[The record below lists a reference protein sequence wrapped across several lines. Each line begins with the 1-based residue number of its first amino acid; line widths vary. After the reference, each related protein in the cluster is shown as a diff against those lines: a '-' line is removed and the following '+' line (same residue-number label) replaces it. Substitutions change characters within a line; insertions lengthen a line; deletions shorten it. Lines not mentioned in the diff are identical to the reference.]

1 MQSSSIDLVKNKSNL
16 TDELIKWAL
25 TFGRLLIILVEIVA
39 FSAFIY
45 RFSLDRKIIDLN
57 DKIKQSQAIIAS
69 TKTREDT
76 YRSLQERI
84 ATIEMISTTGNINE
98 KILNDIVNITP
109 PEISYRSLLIDDG
122 KIDMDLNVISVSA
135 LTSFMQSLKD
145 YPQVS
150 SVAIIGIDNE
160 SSSNSVIVKI
170 NVRLKGIAK

>member
-1 MQSSSIDLVKNKSNL
+1 MQSSSIDLIKNKSNL

-84 ATIEMISTTGNINE
+84 ATIEMVSTTGNVSE
-98 KILNDIVNITP
+98 KILNDIINITP
-109 PEISYRSLLIDDG
+109 PEISYRSLLIEDE
-122 KIDMDLNVISVSA
+122 KIDMEIDVISVSA

-145 YPQVS
+145 YPQIS
-150 SVAIIGIDNE
+150 SVTIVGIDNE
-160 SSSNSVIVKI
+160 SSSNSIIVKI
-170 NVRLKGIAK
+170 NIRLKEVTK